1 LPVVSTDQV
10 SSQGKHP
17 IQVVARRTG
26 LTLDVIRMWERRYGA
41 VRPLRSG
48 TNRRL
53 YTDEEVERLALL
65 RRATLLGRSIGA
77 VAQLPTAELASIVE
91 ADEAA
96 AVAVEAPAEP
106 SPLSAASHHLRECLD
121 ALDRPDPAHLRAA
134 LSAATLDLGTVAL
147 FDQVVAP
154 LLQTIGERWA
164 TGSLA
169 VWQEHLAV
177 ATIRPLLES
186 LRESRAGDGAG
197 FDLVVA
203 TPARQHHEMGALMA
217 AAIAAS
223 EGFRVTYLGA
233 DAPSEDIAAAAARC
247 GARAVALSIVHPAG
261 DSELATDLRK
271 LRRALPGSVRVYV
284 GGGAAES
291 YDAILEE
298 IGATRCRDL
307 RSFRALLQHRD
318 SAGR

>member
-1 LPVVSTDQV
+1 LTFVSTDQV
-10 SSQGKHP
+10 PSQGKHP

-65 RRATLLGRSIGA
+65 RRATLLARSIGA
-77 VAQLPTAELASIVE
+77 VAKLPTGGLASLVE

-96 AVAVEAPAEP
+96 AVAGEAPAEP
-106 SPLSAASHHLRECLD
+106 SPPSAASDHLRECLE

-134 LSAATLDLGTVAL
+134 LSAATLDLGTIAL
-147 FDQVVAP
+147 LDQVVAP
-154 LLQTIGERWA
+154 LLQKIGERWA
-164 TGSLA
+164 AGSLA

-186 LRESRAGDGAG
+186 LRESRAGAG
-197 FDLVVA
+197 IDLVVA

-217 AAIAAS
+217 AAIAAA

-271 LRRALPGSVRVYV
+271 LRRVLPGSVRVYV

-307 RSFRALLQHRD
+307 RSFRTLLQHRD
-318 SAGR
+318 TARR